1 MKPTAKTP
9 VIMWTVNA
17 AMTPAIIAAVYERGD
32 GALWQIALAVA
43 ACVASESLC
52 VLWRRM
58 SVSDSLSDGSA
69 TLAGIIIGLSL
80 PPQAPWHVA
89 VTAAICAM
97 ALAKHCYGG
106 LGNNPFNPAMAGYA
120 LAFVS
125 FPGDFAGW
133 NAGETVRAS
142 YDAVSMPTPLSG
154 TKLGIETPPP
164 SYVFPAACAAGGVV
178 VLYLRFADWRLPAA
192 FIGGALL
199 FCGGDFIELA
209 KGGLM
214 LAAFFVITDPV
225 TAASTAR
232 GRWLYGACAGALVM
246 LLRQHGPHV
255 DGIAFAILACNM
267 LAPLMDGIWRRR

>member
-1 MKPTAKTP
+1 
-9 VIMWTVNA
+9 MWTVNA
-17 AMTPAIIAAVYERGD
+17 AMVPAIIASVYERGE
-32 GALWQIALAVA
+32 GALWQVVLAVA
-43 ACVASESLC
+43 ACVLSESLC
-52 VLWRRM
+52 VLWRKL
-58 SVSDSLSDGSA
+58 SISDSLSDGSA
-69 TLAGIIIGLSL
+69 TVAGIIIGLSL

-89 VTAAICAM
+89 VMAAIFAM
-97 ALAKHCYGG
+97 TLGKHCYGG

-133 NAGETVRAS
+133 NAGEVAHAS

-154 TKLGIETPPP
+154 TKLEIESAPL
-164 SYVFPAACAAGGVV
+164 SYVFPAACAIGGMI
-178 VLYLRFADWRLPAA
+178 LLGLRFADWRLPTA

-199 FCGGDFIELA
+199 FCGGDFVELA
-209 KGGLM
+209 KGGLI

-225 TAASTAR
+225 TAFSTSR
-232 GRWLYGACAGALVM
+232 GRWLYGGCAGALVM
-246 LLRQHGPHV
+246 LLRQYGPHV